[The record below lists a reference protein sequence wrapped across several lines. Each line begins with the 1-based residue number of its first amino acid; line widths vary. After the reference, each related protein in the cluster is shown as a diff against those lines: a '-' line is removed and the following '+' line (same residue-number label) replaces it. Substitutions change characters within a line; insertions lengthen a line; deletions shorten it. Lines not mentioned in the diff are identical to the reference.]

1 MFRDFSKPGHAYNC
15 IMERRPPA
23 SITRRGFTAAL
34 TGCAFGSRVF
44 ADDGLLEEVERRACL
59 YFYEQAHPVTG
70 LVLDRVRADGRDDR
84 RVASIAATGFGLTA
98 LCIAHRRGFLKRGV
112 AEDRV
117 ERTLDFFARRVF
129 TQKGF
134 YFHFLDC
141 VSGARAFECELS
153 SVDTAWLLCGIIHA
167 RQHFDTRTIRRLASD
182 LLHRVD
188 WRWMLNGGT
197 TLSHGWTPE
206 NGFLP
211 YRWDEYSELLAMYLL
226 AMASLTSP
234 IPPSSWDAWV
244 RPNKVAEEGQV
255 FIESRAPL
263 FVHQWSHAWFDFR
276 EKQDGWADYFLNS
289 RLATMRHRDF
299 CISLRHRFP
308 WFGEDMWGI
317 TASDSRYGY
326 LDWGGT
332 LPTPSNAR
340 IDGTLVPCAAGGS
353 VVFLPE
359 ECTRV
364 LQTMLE
370 RYGSRVWTRYG
381 FIDAFNPA
389 ANWYAPDVL
398 GIDLG
403 IMLLMAENLRT
414 GQVWKDVMAS
424 PEAQR
429 GFKAAGFFSPATL

>member
-1 MFRDFSKPGHAYNC
+1 
-15 IMERRPPA
+15 MERRGQH
-23 SITRRGFTAAL
+23 SIGRRAFMAAL
-34 TGCAFGSRVF
+34 ASSVSRLD
-44 ADDGLLEEVERRACL
+44 AARDDLLEQIERRACL

-84 RVASIAATGFGLTA
+84 RVASIAATGFGLSA
-98 LCIAHRRGFLKRGV
+98 LCIAHQRGYLKRSV
-112 AEDRV
+112 AENRA
-117 ERTLDFFARRVF
+117 ERTLDFFARRAF

-153 SVDTAWLLCGIIHA
+153 SVDTAWLLCGVLHA
-167 RQHFDTRTIRRLASD
+167 RQHFDTRAIRRLANEIIG
-182 LLHRVD
+182 RVD
-188 WRWMLNGGT
+188 WRWMLAGGN

-211 YRWDEYSELLAMYLL
+211 YRWDEYSELLAMYLV
-226 AMASLTSP
+226 AMASQTYP

-244 RPNKVAEEGQV
+244 RPNRVAERGGL

-263 FVHQWSHAWFDFR
+263 FVHQYSHAWFDFR
-276 EKQDGWADYFLNS
+276 NKQDGWADYFQNS
-289 RLATMRHRDF
+289 KMATVRHREF
-299 CISLRHRFP
+299 CIALRERFP

-326 LDWGGT
+326 LDWGGIQ
-332 LPTPSNAR
+332 TPSNAR

-353 VVFLPE
+353 VVFLPD
-359 ECTRV
+359 ECTLV
-364 LQTMLE
+364 LQTMID
-370 RYGSRVWTRYG
+370 RYGSGVWTRYG
-381 FIDAFNPA
+381 FVDAFQPEVG
-389 ANWYAPDVL
+389 WYGPDVI

-414 GQVWKDVMAS
+414 GTVWNTVMSA
-424 PEAQR
+424 PEAMR
-429 GFKAAGFFSPATL
+429 GLKAAGFYDPTVL